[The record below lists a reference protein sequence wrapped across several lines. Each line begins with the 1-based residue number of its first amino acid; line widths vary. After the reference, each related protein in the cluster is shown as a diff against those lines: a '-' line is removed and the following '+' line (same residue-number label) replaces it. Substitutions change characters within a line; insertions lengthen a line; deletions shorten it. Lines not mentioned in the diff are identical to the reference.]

1 MKKTILMSLVAL
13 MAMTMTSCLSMNF
26 GNGSAD
32 KTPTQVTQIGQV
44 TTMQAFDVVDNAGAF
59 KVIYEQGPEYSVR
72 VEASEQALKEMTV
85 YVKDHELHIS
95 KSVTKPT
102 VEFKNVKLYVTSPDI
117 KRIDLAG
124 SGLFTASQPIHV
136 NHDLNVDI
144 AGSGRVLLVAL
155 KCVNSGME
163 IAGSGNIEIGNM
175 EVTDAKADI
184 AGSGNI
190 VLGTMICIRFNI
202 DIAGSGDVNC
212 DSITANDVN
221 TSIAGSGNVYLK
233 GTINQ
238 HAEDIAGSGKVHI
251 NEE

>member
-26 GNGSAD
+26 GNAGVD
-32 KTPTQVTQIGQV
+32 KTPTQVTQINQV

-95 KSVTKPT
+95 KSVAKPT
-102 VEFKNVKLYVTSPDI
+102 VEFKNVKLYVTSPDL
-117 KRIDLAG
+117 KHIDLAG
-124 SGLFTASQPIHV
+124 SGLFTASQPINV
-136 NHDLNVDI
+136 NHELNVDI
-144 AGSGRVLLVAL
+144 AGSGKVLLVAV
-155 KCVNSGME
+155 KCVSSDLE
-163 IAGSGNIEIGNM
+163 IAGSGNIEVGNM
-175 EVTDAKADI
+175 EVTDVKADI

-190 VLGTMICIRFNI
+190 ILGTVACNTLNI

-212 DSITANDVN
+212 ENITAYDV
-221 TSIAGSGNVYLK
+221 TTDIAGSGNVYLK

-251 NEE
+251 NEG

>member
-1 MKKTILMSLVAL
+1 MILMSLVAL

-124 SGLFTASQPIHV
+124 SGLFTASQPIQV
-136 NHDLNVDI
+136 AHDLNVDI
-144 AGSGRVLLVAL
+144 AGSGSVLLVAV
-155 KCVNSGME
+155 KCVNSDME

-190 VLGTMICIRFNI
+190 ALGTMICNKLNI

-212 DSITANDVN
+212 DSITAYDVN
-221 TSIAGSGNVYLK
+221 TSIAGSGDVYLK

-238 HAEDIAGSGKVHI
+238 HTEDIAGSGKVHI

>member
-1 MKKTILMSLVAL
+1 MKKMILMSLVAL

-190 VLGTMICIRFNI
+190 VLGTMICNRFNI